1 MDYDYIVVGAGS
13 AGCVTANRLVRE
25 WRAKVL
31 LVEAGPP
38 ANSAL
43 IRMPAGTFKMLFNG
57 SPLIKRYASAPQ
69 ASLGGRAVSIPQGNV
84 VGGGSSVNAMAY
96 TRGSRTDYER
106 WVAATGIRAGRG
118 KGYCRISAN
127 RKATSDSTTRRTAP
141 TAH

>member
-1 MDYDYIVVGAGS
+1 M
-13 AGCVTANRLVRE
+13 TANRLVRE

-69 ASLGGRAVSIPQGNV
+69 ASLGGRAVSIPQ
-84 VGGGSSVNAMAY
+84 
-96 TRGSRTDYER
+96 RGMLS
-106 WVAATGIRAGRG
+106 AAA
-118 KGYCRISAN
+118 
-127 RKATSDSTTRRTAP
+127 AP
-141 TAH
+141 